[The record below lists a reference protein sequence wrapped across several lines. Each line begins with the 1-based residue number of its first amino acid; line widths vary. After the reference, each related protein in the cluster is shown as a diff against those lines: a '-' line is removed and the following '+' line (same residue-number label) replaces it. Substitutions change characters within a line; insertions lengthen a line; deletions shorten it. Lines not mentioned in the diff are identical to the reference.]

1 MSKHLKEQG
10 AVVVFSGGQD
20 STTCLGW
27 AKDTFG
33 KVVALSFNYGQKH
46 SVELEQAT
54 KIAKMLNV
62 EHYVMDV
69 SLLNQLAPNALTRT
83 DIQVVHSDE
92 LVDGEEPNTV
102 VRGRNGLFLWLAS
115 IYASTHG
122 LENVVTGVCETDFS
136 GYIDCRDQ
144 FIKSL
149 NVAINLGMD
158 DKIKIHTPLMWLD
171 KVETWALSNEVGIL
185 DIVVQESHTCY
196 EGDRNDLLGCG
207 VCPACNLRNKAL
219 KEFADTNNVDLAELG
234 VDVKRLEELTK

>member
-1 MSKHLKEQG
+1 MSKHLKEQS

-27 AKDTFG
+27 AKQTFG

-46 SVELEQAT
+46 SVELQQAT
-54 KIAKMLNV
+54 KIAKMMEV

-69 SLLNQLAPNALTRT
+69 ELLNQLAPNALTRA
-83 DIQVVHSDE
+83 DIEVVHPEDM
-92 LVDGEEPNTV
+92 VKNEEPNTV

-122 LENVVTGVCETDFS
+122 YENVVTGVCETDFS

-149 NVAINLGMD
+149 NVAINLGLD
-158 DKIKIHTPLMWLD
+158 SKITIHTPLMWLD
-171 KVETWALSNEVGIL
+171 KVETWELANEVGIL
-185 DIVVQESHTCY
+185 DIVIKESHTCY
-196 EGDRNDLLGCG
+196 NGDRTSLLGCQH
-207 VCPACNLRNKAL
+207 CPACNLRNKSL
-219 KEFADTNNVDLAELG
+219 FEFARRNNIDLSAYGIEIN
-234 VDVKRLEELTK
+234 

>member
-1 MSKHLKEQG
+1 MSKHLKEQS

-27 AKDTFG
+27 AKQTFG

-46 SVELEQAT
+46 SVELQQAT
-54 KIAKMLNV
+54 KIAKMMEV

-69 SLLNQLAPNALTRT
+69 ELLNQLAPNALTRT
-83 DIQVVHSDE
+83 DIEVVHPEDM
-92 LVDGEEPNTV
+92 VKDEEPNTV

-122 LENVVTGVCETDFS
+122 YENVVTGVCETDFS

-149 NVAINLGMD
+149 NVAINLGID
-158 DKIKIHTPLMWLD
+158 SNIKIHTPLMWLD
-171 KVETWALSNEVGIL
+171 KVETWELANEVGIL
-185 DIVVQESHTCY
+185 DIVIKESHTCY
-196 EGDRNDLLGCG
+196 NGDRTSLLGCQH
-207 VCPACNLRNKAL
+207 CPACNLRNKSL
-219 KEFADTNNVDLAELG
+219 FEFARRNNIDLSVYGIEIN
-234 VDVKRLEELTK
+234 